1 VAEFFQALQDTRFAS
16 GIRDSTLVF
25 PILYT
30 FHIFGVVILVGATSA
45 LDLRMLGLV
54 MRGQPVSEIAETL
67 LPWAKVGFLAQ
78 LVTGALLF
86 VAQAE
91 DLWHNGPFL
100 LKMIT
105 VLLAGL
111 NVLIFHQT
119 AYRKVREWPLGS
131 APGAAKFFA
140 IFSLVCW
147 VGIVTFSRLIAFYE

>member
-1 VAEFFQALQDTRFAS
+1 VAEFFQSVQGTWFAN
-16 GIRDSTLVF
+16 GIRDSNLLF

-54 MRGQPVSEIAETL
+54 MRSEPVSEIASML
-67 LPWAKVGFLAQ
+67 LPWAKGGFAAQ

-86 VAQAE
+86 IAQAA
-91 DLWHNGPFL
+91 DLWHNVPFL

-111 NVLIFHQT
+111 NVLIFHLT
-119 AYRKVREWPLGS
+119 AYRKVREWPLQ
-131 APGAAKFFA
+131 ATPAVAKFSA
-140 IFSLVCW
+140 LLSLACW
-147 VGIVTFSRLIAFYE
+147 IGIVAFSRLIAFF